1 MNSAQR
7 QRLIPIVLLNLI
19 LLVVLLFVLDHFK
32 IFSWRAFFKAKT
44 QSTEK
49 PILEDPYLLEKEEL
63 RKQWQ
68 VLEEKER
75 LYQEKTGELEK
86 KEQVLEEKLKEA
98 DNQISIAK
106 EMQTK
111 QEEIKKQYE
120 DKRANVR
127 NLASKIGNM
136 PPPDGVA
143 LLEKMEPILAVDVLK
158 EMDAIAI
165 ETQKKS
171 ITDYLLSLMD
181 KDKASTIIRLIS
193 RYPTSPKQ
201 D

>member
-7 QRLIPIVLLNLI
+7 QRLVPIVLLNLI

-32 IFSWRAFFKAKT
+32 IFSWREFFKAKT
-44 QSTEK
+44 QPTEK

-75 LYQEKTGELEK
+75 LYQEKTGELDK

-98 DNQISIAK
+98 DNQINIAK

-136 PPPDGVA
+136 PPKDGVA
-143 LLEKMEPILAVDVLK
+143 LLEKMEPVLAVDVLK

-171 ITDYLLSLMD
+171 ITATFYL
-181 KDKASTIIRLIS
+181 
-193 RYPTSPKQ
+193 
-201 D
+201 